1 MNTKYLAGIV
11 SVNRMKPGN
20 SIGNQITNLAWIRR
34 NMLIRKAG

>member
-20 SIGNQITNLAWIRR
+20 SIGNQITNLEFS
-34 NMLIRKAG
+34 MDQKKYVD